1 MKTQEIL
8 TYTNTKGESITFGV
22 GSRYHVNVSKDV
34 TGLSD
39 LDDTI
44 YSTSSMGQHGDT
56 YTGVRIEPR
65 PIKIK
70 GKITERDK
78 SAQID
83 LRQNALKILNPE
95 LAGTLRYYYGSFAR
109 KIGAIVDGTPTFTRI
124 SLRRLRSISSASIRS
139 GKKKPST
146 ARTSRR
152 GSRLGIS
159 DRDRQ
164 GRRNGHDFRQP
175 FGQRHRRR
183 LQRRTRLDR
192 YEDRIPGNR

>member
-65 PIKIK
+65 PGGHFKQARASYRSVYGTVVSGWKKTDEGISFLVTVPANCEAEVVLPD
-70 GKITERDK
+70 GR
-78 SAQID
+78 AV
-83 LRQNALKILNPE
+83 RQT
-95 LAGTLRYYYGSFAR
+95 AGTREYAWKEQL
-109 KIGAIVDGTPTFTRI
+109 
-124 SLRRLRSISSASIRS
+124 
-139 GKKKPST
+139 
-146 ARTSRR
+146 
-152 GSRLGIS
+152 
-159 DRDRQ
+159 
-164 GRRNGHDFRQP
+164 
-175 FGQRHRRR
+175 
-183 LQRRTRLDR
+183 
-192 YEDRIPGNR
+192 